1 MNRWQSLL
9 VMWVACCVLDLGALA
24 GEIHEAVGKG
34 DVVKV
39 TSLLK
44 SNPLLANAPGDDF
57 RKFPPLMIAVEGR
70 RTNMVEVLLKLGADI
85 NGTNRDNETALYR
98 ASMWGHA
105 DMVKLLLV
113 HKADVNAGA
122 KSGRSPALE
131 VAALNAHKA
140 AVELLVAHGAKVD
153 AGYVAYIE
161 KVASDP
167 ILEKPEQAD
176 KKKAFQQVI
185 ELLRKSTSDK
195 PPAPAK

>member
-1 MNRWQSLL
+1 MNQCHGLFLISVVASLF
-9 VMWVACCVLDLGALA
+9 AIGTRA

-34 DVVKV
+34 DVAKV

-44 SNPLLANAPGDDF
+44 ASPSLVNAPGDDY

-70 RTNMVEVLLKLGADI
+70 RTNMVELLLKLGADI
-85 NGTNRDNETALYR
+85 NGTNKDNETALYR
-98 ASMWGHA
+98 AAMWGHA

-122 KSGRSPALE
+122 KSGGSPALQ

-140 AVELLVAHGAKVD
+140 AVEVLVAHGAKVD
-153 AGYVAYIE
+153 AGYVAHIE

-167 ILEKPEQAD
+167 FLDKPEQAE
-176 KKKAFQQVI
+176 KKKAYQQVI
-185 ELLRKSTSDK
+185 ELLRKSTL
-195 PPAPAK
+195 AR